1 MLAAG
6 GGIACIN
13 SIHREKDQN
22 TFDYQRVTRLT
33 PLELTLG
40 KLFGAPVFTYF
51 VFLCLMPLA
60 IFGVVAGK
68 QKPFTVLTAYVVLLI
83 GSLTIHMLALLISL
97 LTVKGS
103 HTGAILLLLVLLWS
117 TSFSAAPIQFF
128 KIGPLGPF
136 YATQIANR
144 AGWEGTLPDERL
156 RNQQPGVSADI
167 DAVFGNA
174 VDHIPV
180 LITLD
185 LMFAAWFLLALVE
198 EHQARSEL
206 LRDLFSSAGARLRAV
221 FESAVCGVHAVAR
234 GDAGG
239 FPGLFA
245 DSEHW
250 RFLCLGL
257 AAIRNR
263 ERMRRILRSG
273 EGAATTWLAAMWPA
287 P

>member
-1 MLAAG
+1 MIAVWSNPEFIRNVRAQLRPGRAIATACICALLSIVTGWAFSYKSPAATGPYAWGSALFQVAFWLQAIMLAAG

-33 PLELTLG
+33 PLELTVG

-51 VFLCLMPLA
+51 VFVCLMPIA

-68 QKPFTVLTAYVVLLI
+68 QKPFTVLTAYIVLLI
-83 GSLTIHMLALLISL
+83 GSLAIHMLALLISL

-144 AGWEGTLPDERL
+144 AGWGGTLPM
-156 RNQQPGVSADI
+156 NG
-167 DAVFGNA
+167 
-174 VDHIPV
+174 
-180 LITLD
+180 
-185 LMFAAWFLLALVE
+185 
-198 EHQARSEL
+198 
-206 LRDLFSSAGARLRAV
+206 
-221 FESAVCGVHAVAR
+221 FEINS
-234 GDAGG
+234 
-239 FPGLFA
+239 
-245 DSEHW
+245 
-250 RFLCLGL
+250 
-257 AAIRNR
+257 R
-263 ERMRRILRSG
+263 EFRRILTPCL
-273 EGAATTWLAAMWPA
+273 ETLWTTLPS
-287 P
+287 